1 MFWPFSTIARL
12 NLEINAADDE
22 IDYLEGCVAKQDD
35 AIVRLIGKLEDA
47 KAVNG
52 SVFTLQRQ
60 ISVLKKELAE
70 AKRQSDAF
78 EGVSREACAE
88 LEAKP
93 KRKKV
98 A

>member
-1 MFWPFSTIARL
+1 MIWPFTTIARL

-22 IDYLEGCVAKQDD
+22 IDFLEA
-35 AIVRLIGKLEDA
+35 RLALQGEQIFRMFADLEDA

-78 EGVSREACAE
+78 EAVSREACVE